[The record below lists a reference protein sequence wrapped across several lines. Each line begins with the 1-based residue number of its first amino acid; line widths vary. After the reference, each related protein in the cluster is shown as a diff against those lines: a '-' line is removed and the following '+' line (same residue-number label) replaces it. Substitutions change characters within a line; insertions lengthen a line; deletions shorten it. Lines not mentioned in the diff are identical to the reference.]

1 MNKNLKSKIFTIV
14 AAMSIC
20 TTLTIGFTA
29 CSSKTTS
36 QTNSS
41 AAEQKKTT
49 QEIVDMAGRKVTIPS
64 QIKKVYSTSPIG
76 TTFMYTLAPEKIAGV
91 NYKLS
96 EGEKKFTNASY
107 NKLPVLG
114 GNFGQGQTINKEE
127 LLKVKPD
134 IILNMGDLT
143 KTTVAESDKIQTDI
157 GIPVIY
163 VTGDLDKLDKAYE
176 FMGKITGDASKAKE
190 LGDYCKKTYDEI
202 KGIAAKIPED
212 KKIKV
217 YYAEGPK
224 GLQTD
229 PKGSSHTQLLDL
241 VGASNIADL
250 EVKQGYGRNE
260 MSIEQLIKWN
270 PETILVCF
278 EQSFV
283 SASQNPYK
291 LITSDSSWSHI
302 KAVQNKKVYVIPYL
316 PYNWF
321 DRPPSV
327 MRILGAKWLGN
338 LLYPDNYKYDMKAE
352 TKEFYDKFFHV
363 KVTDQQYEEI
373 IANAK

>member
-1 MNKNLKSKIFTIV
+1 MNENLKSKIITII
-14 AAMSIC
+14 AAMTIC
-20 TTLTIGFTA
+20 TTLTLGFTA

-64 QIKKVYSTSPIG
+64 KIKKVYSVSPIG
-76 TTFMYTLAPEKIAGV
+76 TTFMYTLAPEKIAGL

-96 EGEKKFTNASY
+96 DGEKEYTNDTY
-107 NKLPVLG
+107 KNLPVLG
-114 GNFGQGQTINKEE
+114 GNFGQGQTMNKEE
-127 LLKVKPD
+127 VLKVKPD

-143 KTTVAESDKIQTDI
+143 KLTVEDSDKIQKDLD
-157 GIPVIY
+157 IPVVY
-163 VTGDLDKLDKAYE
+163 VTGDLDKMDKAYE
-176 FMGKITGDASKAKE
+176 FMGKITGDTSKAKE
-190 LGDYCKKTYDEI
+190 LGDYCKKTYGEI
-202 KGIAAKIPED
+202 KEIAAKIPED
-212 KKIKV
+212 KKVKV

-229 PKGSSHTQLLDL
+229 PKGSTHTQLLDL
-241 VGASNIADL
+241 VGATNVADL
-250 EVKQGYGRNE
+250 QIKQGYGRNE
-260 MSIEQLIKWN
+260 VSIEQLLKWN

-278 EQSFV
+278 DQGFAGPSQS
-283 SASQNPYK
+283 PYK
-291 LITSDSSWSHI
+291 VISSDSNWSNI
-302 KAVQNKKVYVIPYL
+302 KAVQNKKVYVIPYS

-327 MRILGAKWLGN
+327 IRILGAKWLGN
-338 LLYPDNYKYDMKAE
+338 LLYPDYYKYDIKTE
-352 TKEFYDKFFHV
+352 TKEFYDRFFHV
-363 KVTDQQYEEI
+363 KITDQQYEEI